1 MKLKDA
7 IRYFELTG
15 CDIFTDLKK
24 QKEYMTYLTLDFDLP
39 NDFTETIEKVGD
51 NLLILWADTHDYKD
65 ELELPS
71 TEKLVSMYLT
81 SIPNQEQ
88 SQEDNDDDNDIVE
101 APSRFKKKSDENKT
115 LDLIVSIVNSEMNL
129 AQFYDLETELVIE
142 IINRVAEKRE
152 QERKKN
158 KKGGK

>member
-7 IRYFELTG
+7 IKYYELTG
-15 CDIFTDLKK
+15 SDIFTDLKK
-24 QKEYMTYLTLDFDLP
+24 QKEYMTYLTLGFDLP

-51 NLLILWADTHDYKD
+51 NLLILWADSHDYKD
-65 ELELPS
+65 ELELP
-71 TEKLVSMYLT
+71 TVEELVSLYLT

-88 SQEDNDDDNDIVE
+88 SQEDDLTIVE
-101 APSRFKKKSDENKT
+101 APSRFKKKTDENKT

-129 AQFYDLETELVIE
+129 QQFYELETELVIE
-142 IINRVAEKRE
+142 IINKVAEKRE
-152 QERKKN
+152 AEQKKK

>member
-1 MKLKDA
+1 MKLKDS
-7 IRYFELTG
+7 IRYYELTG
-15 CDIFTDLKK
+15 SDIFTDLQK
-24 QKEYMTYLTLDFDLP
+24 QNEYMTYLSLGFDLP

-51 NLLILWADTHDYKD
+51 NLLILWADGREITD
-65 ELELPS
+65 ELELPT
-71 TEKLVSMYLT
+71 TEKLISMYLNG
-81 SIPNQEQ
+81 IPNQ
-88 SQEDNDDDNDIVE
+88 SQEQAQADDSIVE

-142 IINRVAEKRE
+142 IINKVAEKRE
-152 QERKKN
+152 AEQKKK

>member
-1 MKLKDA
+1 MKLRDA

-15 CDIFTDLKK
+15 SDIFTDLKK

-39 NDFTETIEKVGD
+39 NDFSEVIEKVGD

-65 ELELPS
+65 ELELPN

-88 SQEDNDDDNDIVE
+88 EQENDDLTIVE
-101 APSRFKKKSDENKT
+101 APSRFKKKSQDNKT

-129 AQFYDLETELVIE
+129 AQFYELETELVIE

-152 QERKKN
+152 QERNKN
-158 KKGGK
+158 KKGGKK

>member
-1 MKLKDA
+1 MKLRDA
-7 IRYFELTG
+7 IRYYELTG

-24 QKEYMTYLTLDFDLP
+24 QKEYMTYLSLDFDLP
-39 NDFTETIEKVGD
+39 NDFTEVIEKVGD

-71 TEKLVSMYLT
+71 TEKLVNMYLT
-81 SIPNQEQ
+81 SIPNQ
-88 SQEDNDDDNDIVE
+88 SQEQADNDDDSIVE
-101 APSRFKKKSDENKT
+101 APSRFKKKLQDENKT

-129 AQFYDLETELVIE
+129 QQFYDLETELVIE

>member
-1 MKLKDA
+1 MKLRDT

-15 CDIFTDLKK
+15 CDIFTDLKR
-24 QKEYMTYLTLDFDLP
+24 QQEYMTYLTLDFDLP
-39 NDFTETIEKVGD
+39 NDFTEVIEKVGD

-65 ELELPS
+65 ELPS
-71 TEKLVSMYLT
+71 TEELISMYLT

-88 SQEDNDDDNDIVE
+88 PKESDEAIIE
-101 APSRFKKKSDENKT
+101 APSKFKKKSYENKT

-129 AQFYDLETELVIE
+129 QQFYDLETELVIE
-142 IINRVAEKRE
+142 IINQVAEKRE
-152 QERKKN
+152 REQKRN

>member
-7 IRYFELTG
+7 IRYYELTG
-15 CDIFTDLKK
+15 SDIFTDLQK
-24 QKEYMTYLTLDFDLP
+24 QKEYMTYLTLGFDLP

-71 TEKLVSMYLT
+71 TEILVSLYLT
-81 SIPNQEQ
+81 SIPNQ
-88 SQEDNDDDNDIVE
+88 SQELADNDDDSIVE
-101 APSRFKKKSDENKT
+101 APSRFKKKSQSENKT

-129 AQFYDLETELVIE
+129 QQFYELETELVIE

-152 QERKKN
+152 AEQKKK